1 MTNATKTY
9 TVTEILSVRRNA
21 ATYAV
26 YLSRPIADGET
37 IPATE
42 QEVTSSGRY
51 SLSQPTADGFDS
63 VEIHVSWADG
73 RPHAWAAQRLLCTF
87 TEADIRALRVEAGS
101 AGDRQ
106 MVEDCETVLY
116 ADFPSEALSRVG
128 DAIAEARAAAA

>member
-1 MTNATKTY
+1 MTTTKTY
-9 TVTEILSVRRNA
+9 TTTDILSVRGN
-21 ATYAV
+21 TTTFAV
-26 YLSRPIADGET
+26 YLCRRIADGET

-63 VEIHVSWADG
+63 VEISWADG